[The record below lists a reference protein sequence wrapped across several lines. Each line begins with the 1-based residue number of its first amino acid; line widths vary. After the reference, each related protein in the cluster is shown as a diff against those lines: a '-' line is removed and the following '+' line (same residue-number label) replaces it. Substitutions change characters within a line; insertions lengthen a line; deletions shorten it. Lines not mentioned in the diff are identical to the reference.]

1 MFIIKYKDKY
11 VMSSKEGIY
20 TKDINKARL
29 FTRKSSA
36 KQCNF
41 WDYDC
46 ELVELSLFE
55 KPIKRNRPNWDDYFF
70 GLAKL
75 VSQRSH
81 DIHTQHGC
89 VIVDPEKHIIL
100 GCGYNGFPRD
110 MEDNTLPTTRP
121 EKYDWMIHA
130 EINACSNLIIKPE
143 IATAYVTGEV
153 CHPCLVHLWQNGI
166 DEVLWLSS
174 GTKTRLITNEMT
186 KNTRKFLSQVSMK
199 VTEVQADL
207 SWLNGISV

>member
-1 MFIIKYKDKY
+1 MYVIK
-11 VMSSKEGIY
+11 SKKLYLGNLEW
-20 TKDINKARL
+20 TSDINLARV
-29 FTRKSSA
+29 FKRKEDA
-36 KQCNF
+36 KKTK
-41 WDYDC
+41 WYKP
-46 ELVELSLFE
+46 EYKILGISVFE
-55 KPIKRNRPNWDDYFF
+55 KVKRKRPNWDDYFF

-130 EINACSNLIIKPE
+130 EINACSNLITKPE
-143 IATAYVTGEV
+143 IATAYVTGEI

-174 GTKTRLITNEMT
+174 GTKTRLITNEMA

>member
-1 MFIIKYKDKY
+1 MFIIKCKKLYLGNLEWT
-11 VMSSKEGIY
+11 S
-20 TKDINKARL
+20 DINLARV
-29 FTRKSSA
+29 FKRKEDA
-36 KQCNF
+36 KKTK
-41 WDYDC
+41 WYKP
-46 ELVELSLFE
+46 EYKILEILVFE
-55 KPIKRNRPNWDDYFF
+55 KVKRKRPNWDNYFF

-110 MEDNTLPTTRP
+110 MEDNTLPLTRP
-121 EKYDWMIHA
+121 EKYDWMIHS
-130 EINACSNLIIKPE
+130 EVNACSNLITKPE

-174 GTKTRLITNEMT
+174 GTKTRLITNEMA
-186 KNTRKFLSQVSMK
+186 KNTRKFLSQVPMK

>member
-1 MFIIKYKDKY
+1 MFVIKSDKKTY
-11 VMSSKEGIY
+11 LGNVEW
-20 TKDINKARL
+20 TCDINLARV
-29 FTRKSSA
+29 FKRKGDA
-36 KQCNF
+36 KLSKWYQPE
-41 WDYDC
+41 YKI
-46 ELVELSLFE
+46 VEVSVFE
-55 KPIKRNRPNWDDYFF
+55 KVKRKRPDWDNYFF

-81 DIHTQHGC
+81 DVDTQHGC
-89 VIVDPEKHIIL
+89 VIVDPEKHTIL

-110 MEDNTLPTTRP
+110 MRDNTLPTTRP

-130 EINACSNLIIKPE
+130 EINACSNLIVKPE
-143 IATAYVTGEV
+143 IATAYVTGEL

-174 GTKTRLITNEMT
+174 GIKTKLITNEMA
-186 KNTRKFLSQVSMK
+186 KNTRKFLSQVPMK